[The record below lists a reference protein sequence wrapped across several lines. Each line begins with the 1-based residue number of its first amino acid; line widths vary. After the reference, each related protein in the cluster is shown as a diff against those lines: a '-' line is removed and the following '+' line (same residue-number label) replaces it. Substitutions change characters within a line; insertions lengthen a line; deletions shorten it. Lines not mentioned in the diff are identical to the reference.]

1 MKITGFPPIA
11 PDRPRILILGSMPS
25 NESLRKQQY
34 YAHPRNAF
42 WKIMGQF
49 LGFEASLNY
58 AQRTMILKQH
68 HIALWDVLKH
78 CERQGSLDS
87 AIKRDSEEANDLAG
101 FLWDHDSIKAVLFNG
116 EKAETSFN
124 RHIRPELHHS
134 RIADTRF
141 VRLPSSSP
149 ANAQLKFEQKY
160 AIWHQALA

>member
-1 MKITGFPPIA
+1 MIITGFPPIA

-25 NESLRKQQY
+25 NESLRQQQY

-49 LGFEASLNY
+49 LGFEASQDY
-58 AQRTMILKQH
+58 EQRIMILKQH
-68 HIALWDVLKH
+68 HIALWDVLKR

-87 AIKRDSEEANDLAG
+87 AIKRASEEANDLAG
-101 FLWDHDSIKAVLFNG
+101 FLRNHDSIKAVLFNG
-116 EKAETSFN
+116 EKSETSFN

-134 RIADTRF
+134 RVTDTRF

-149 ANAQLKFEQKY
+149 ANAQLKFEEKY